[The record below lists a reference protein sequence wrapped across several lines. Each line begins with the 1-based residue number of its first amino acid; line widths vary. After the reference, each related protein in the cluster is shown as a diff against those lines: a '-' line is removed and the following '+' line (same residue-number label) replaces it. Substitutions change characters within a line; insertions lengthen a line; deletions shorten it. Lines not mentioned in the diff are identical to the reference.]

1 MQKDLEADIIR
12 HIRSWHPVVR
22 EYWWIKFSNY
32 KGNILLFVGST
43 LTGQLTTQYFTD
55 ENLACE
61 YINWVLNQDPT
72 KLLKYED

>member
-12 HIRSWHPVVR
+12 HIRSWHPVIR

>member
-12 HIRSWHPVVR
+12 HIRSWHPVIR

-43 LTGQLTTQYFTD
+43 LTGQLTTRYFTD
-55 ENLACE
+55 ENLACQ

-72 KLLKYED
+72 KLLKHED

>member
-12 HIRSWHPVVR
+12 HIRSWHPVIR
-22 EYWWIKFSNY
+22 DYWWIKFSNY

>member
-12 HIRSWHPVVR
+12 HIRSWHPVIR

-55 ENLACE
+55 ENLACQ